1 HRPVRLDR
9 SDGGRG
15 RRGDARLLDRAAAER
30 DALRARVRVLGAVH
44 RRGAP
49 PDRGRLRAAVPQPGC
64 RIALPGRA
72 AAHDAVA
79 RGAPAAPPHAPGR
92 GDPGVRGCDE
102 GDPADAEPAPLQL
115 RHAGDAGVPA
125 RRRRAGRRIGQR
137 GAGDHRRGTP
147 PGPGA
152 GPAAGEGAGV
162 RMDAPTTFRDGGP
175 PRADAR
181 EAGAVAAGP
190 GAVPPEMPGTVDE
203 ARATGAAMEP
213 VSERPV
219 AAGTGDGA
227 NVTGAGTGAG
237 AGLAASRS
245 HVAPDRS
252 QTTRPDAPAAY
263 PSPALEVRGLTKRYR
278 RGDRPALDHVWLDVQ
293 DGEILTLVGE
303 SGSGKTTLL
312 RLVAGLE
319 QADAGEIVL
328 RGRTVCDERT
338 FIPPEHRGASLVF
351 QDYALFPHLTVE
363 GNVGFGLRRL
373 GRAEREERVREM
385 LELVGLRGLER
396 RYPHELSGGQQQR
409 VALA

>member
-1 HRPVRLDR
+1 M
-9 SDGGRG
+9 
-15 RRGDARLLDRAAAER
+15 
-30 DALRARVRVLGAVH
+30 
-44 RRGAP
+44 
-49 PDRGRLRAAVPQPGC
+49 
-64 RIALPGRA
+64 
-72 AAHDAVA
+72 
-79 RGAPAAPPHAPGR
+79 
-92 GDPGVRGCDE
+92 
-102 GDPADAEPAPLQL
+102 
-115 RHAGDAGVPA
+115 
-125 RRRRAGRRIGQR
+125 
-137 GAGDHRRGTP
+137 
-147 PGPGA
+147 
-152 GPAAGEGAGV
+152 

-190 GAVPPEMPGTVDE
+190 GEVPPEMPGTVDE

-278 RGDRPALDHVWLDVQ
+278 RGDRPALDNVWLDVQ

-409 VALA
+409 VALARALAPRPAILLLDEPFSNLDRALKARLRQEVASLIRATRTTAVFVVHDPDDALAIGDRIAVLRDGRLVQLGKPREILDSPCGPYVAGFFGIGEPADELEP